1 MRGRVAWKSKN
12 SSGSICAKRVAP
24 SEAPKKRSAADAA
37 SPASFHPVNAQ
48 TSAGALS
55 PSGRLS
61 QIRGCIKRTVAPS
74 ASRSI
79 IMGSWPPIPD
89 TPGPEAQ
96 TIATLRAGDEVRGR
110 PGVHAQGA
118 PRLARRHAVPRA
130 RAARPH
136 RRDPRR
142 ASSATPT
149 SRPRASSAA
158 TSSGSRAA
166 SSASATSCS
175 STSARSPAA
184 PRPRPTRPRS
194 CRPPTATSTSST
206 ASSSTS
212 RARSTT
218 RVTPA
223 CSRCCSATAR
233 CARSG
238 AARRARARGHHAY
251 LGGLLEHTVAV
262 GTLALEACQLHPRLN
277 RDLLITA
284 ALVHDLGKTEE
295 FTYGAEIG
303 ISDGRPPD
311 RPRRAGPAPDR
322 PPRGPCRRPG
332 RGAAPRARPLR
343 ADPPRRRRRP
353 PVRLSGGDRPVPA
366 ERARRGRQGRAR
378 VRGRAR
384 RGRVARAAPGRTRR
398 RASTTRTAC
407 GWRARE
413 SR

>member
-1 MRGRVAWKSKN
+1 MIRVNVRQRNSARAREQDEVARRARARGPRRSPPTGHCSSRVCPSTSWMRGRVAWKSKN

-48 TSAGALS
+48 TSAGARS

-61 QIRGCIKRTVAPS
+61 QISGCIKRTVAPS

-79 IMGSWPPIPD
+79 IMGSWPHPHARRPD
-89 TPGPEAQ
+89 DRHA
-96 TIATLRAGDEVRGR
+96 ARRRRAAGR

-118 PRLARRHAVPRA
+118 PGLARRHAVPRA

-142 ASSATPT
+142 ACSATPT

-175 STSARSPAA
+175 STCARSPTR

-194 CRPPTATSTSST
+194 CRSPTATSTSST

-218 RVTPA
+218 RATPA
-223 CSRCCSATAR
+223 CSRAARPTTR

-238 AARRARARGHHAY
+238 AARRARAAATTPTSAACSSTRSPSARSRSRPASCTRG
-251 LGGLLEHTVAV
+251 
-262 GTLALEACQLHPRLN
+262 
-277 RDLLITA
+277 
-284 ALVHDLGKTEE
+284 
-295 FTYGAEIG
+295 
-303 ISDGRPPD
+303 
-311 RPRRAGPAPDR
+311 
-322 PPRGPCRRPG
+322 
-332 RGAAPRARPLR
+332 
-343 ADPPRRRRRP
+343 
-353 PVRLSGGDRPVPA
+353 
-366 ERARRGRQGRAR
+366 
-378 VRGRAR
+378 
-384 RGRVARAAPGRTRR
+384 
-398 RASTTRTAC
+398 
-407 GWRARE
+407 
-413 SR
+413 